1 MSFALVV
8 LPCAHRSAPTFA
20 SPKDLPSLVQAF
32 KWRARTKVFLATND
46 LARKME
52 ALPFDD
58 AWNACAVALVDAARA
73 HCYFVMLARCVCT
86 WGGRVHARTS
96 GLCCELWRVELLL
109 RHAGQGCAHGGGPM
123 QCLLY

>member
-1 MSFALVV
+1 MFPPKQALSAVSFALVV
-8 LPCAHRSAPTFA
+8 LPCAHRPAPTFA

-32 KWRARTKVFLATND
+32 KWRARTKVVLATND

-73 HCYFVMLARCVCT
+73 HCYFVMLARYVCT
-86 WGGRVHARTS
+86 WGEGAR
-96 GLCCELWRVELLL
+96 
-109 RHAGQGCAHGGGPM
+109 AHFRYV
-123 QCLLY
+123 L

>member
-1 MSFALVV
+1 MSFALVA
-8 LPCAHRSAPTFA
+8 LPCAHRPAPTFA
-20 SPKDLPSLVQAF
+20 SPEDLPSLVQAF

-73 HCYFVMLARCVCT
+73 HCYFVMLARYVCT
-86 WGGRVHARTS
+86 WGKGAR
-96 GLCCELWRVELLL
+96 
-109 RHAGQGCAHGGGPM
+109 AHFRYV
-123 QCLLY
+123 L

>member
-1 MSFALVV
+1 MDNFVPAHASIIRLCSAPAVSFALVV
-8 LPCAHRSAPTFA
+8 LPSEHRPAPTFA

-32 KWRARTKVFLATND
+32 KWRARTKVFLATNN

-73 HCYFVMLARCVCT
+73 HCYFVMLARCVGT
-86 WGGRVHARTS
+86 WGGGGAR
-96 GLCCELWRVELLL
+96 
-109 RHAGQGCAHGGGPM
+109 AHVRYV
-123 QCLLY
+123 L